1 MRFPRRGVIA
11 LFAACLA
18 AYAAWA
24 PSTAARAGDR
34 FIVVAS
40 TTSTQ
45 DSGLFDYLLPIFT
58 AKTGIE
64 VRVVAKGTGE
74 AIKLAQAGDADV
86 LFVHHKPSEEKFVA
100 AGYGV
105 KRYQLMYN
113 DFLLVGPKADCAGIA
128 GTKDIVA
135 ALKRIA
141 AAKVP
146 FVSRGDDSG
155 TNKAELALWKLAE
168 IDPAR
173 ASGGWYRA
181 VGAGMGP
188 TLNTA
193 AGMEAYTL
201 TDRAA
206 WLAFRNKGGL
216 FPVVEGDRQLF
227 NQYGVTLVNPAKF
240 PHVKA
245 KDGQAFIDW
254 LVSPEGQKAIAG
266 FKIDGQQLF
275 FPNAQA
281 GS

>member
-1 MRFPRRGVIA
+1 MRFPRRRLIA
-11 LFAACLA
+11 LLA
-18 AYAAWA
+18 AFLAASAAWA
-24 PSTAARAGDR
+24 PTTARAGDR
-34 FIVVAS
+34 FITVAS

-74 AIKLAQAGDADV
+74 AIKLARAGDADV

-100 AGYGV
+100 EGYGV

-113 DFLLVGPKADCAGIA
+113 DFLLVGPKADPAGIA
-128 GTKDIVA
+128 GTKDVVEG
-135 ALKRIA
+135 LTRIA
-141 AAKVP
+141 AAKAP

-155 TNKAELALWKLAE
+155 TNKAELALWKLAA
-168 IDPAR
+168 IDPTQ

-201 TDRAA
+201 TDRAT
-206 WLAFRNKGGL
+206 WLAFRNKGDL
-216 FPVVEGDRQLF
+216 VAVVEGDQRLF

-245 KDGQAFIDW
+245 EDGQAFIDW
-254 LVSPEGQKAIAG
+254 LISPEGQKAIAG

-275 FPNAQA
+275 FPNARA